1 MSLRSETC
9 SVTNLFSSS
18 TASAPITR
26 QVICV
31 AEAGAHFPCRL
42 GFVFVCQHSFRLRV
56 LSKAAMLLIEQSIGS
71 FALYP
76 CTPRQSP
83 RRRTDVRRLMT
94 SVAPTRPDREAG
106 FLVSRNFER
115 SVGPVYNSTLSAVAG
130 LLLPPF
136 TPFLVLPIS
145 KPLVFNLRS

>member
-83 RRRTDVRRLMT
+83 RRRTDVRKLMT

-115 SVGPVYNSTLSAVAG
+115 SVALSTTAHCRRSQDCFFR
-130 LLLPPF
+130 LLL
-136 TPFLVLPIS
+136 
-145 KPLVFNLRS
+145 RSLYYPSLNH